1 MAVTISPRLLN
12 VFTARA
18 CSAPLEEA
26 AARFEREAG
35 VAVKIGVCS
44 RHCASANAEEA
55 VGGAG
60 NDDFL
65 QEIADAGFYDCA
77 IAGAEFLLDD
87 GEVRGI
93 IARGERRS
101 IARRSAALLVPAG
114 NPKGLLGLQDMARPG
129 LRIAVSV
136 LDCLKGVWEDV
147 VSRAG
152 LIDPVRRNIAFYAN
166 GCVAI
171 IEAVAQG
178 KVDAAFGWSAFKHLD
193 GRIEIIQLPKSESIS
208 RGTAIGMLA
217 TCKQPA
223 LTRQFMDYLTTPAAK
238 ASYAKFGWET

>member
-1 MAVTISPRLLN
+1 MVAAKSPQILN

-18 CSAPLEEA
+18 CSSPLEEA
-26 AARFEREAG
+26 AQRFEREAG

-55 VGGAG
+55 VGGSG
-60 NDDFL
+60 GDDFL
-65 QEIADAGFYDCA
+65 QEIADAGIYDCA
-77 IAGAEFLLDD
+77 IAGAEYLLDD

-101 IARRSAALLVPAG
+101 IARRQAAILVPAG
-114 NPKGLLGLQDMARPG
+114 NPKGLRGLADMARPG

-147 VSRAG
+147 AG
-152 LIDPVRRNIAFYAN
+152 RTGRIDPVRRNIVFYAN

-178 KVDAAFGWSAFKHLD
+178 KVDAAFGWSAFRHLD
-193 GRIEIIQLPKSESIS
+193 KRIDIIALSGDEALS

-217 TCKQPA
+217 TCQQPA
-223 LTRQFMDYLTTPAAK
+223 LARQFMDFLTTAEAK
-238 ASYAKFGWET
+238 ASYAKFGWEA